1 LISSIT
7 VSAGGV
13 AAGAADAGGGDGAG
27 VATCGA
33 SAQPARAAAARARHR
48 ALRDGNKAMNGY
60 IAVILPFTTVMA
72 EPRRPVHNPVMRI
85 FIAAAVNTALMLP
98 LCVPAQV
105 TSGKPAS
112 APAEAIAACERAAR
126 QSLSSRGA
134 PANDVSFTGTPS
146 EQASAASDDLLL
158 LRGTGSWRDARG
170 VRKFAYSC
178 NVDLRTPSAVGL
190 VLRDTQPPAA
200 EAETARSTLEP
211 DLSHLSPAACE
222 SSAAAALK
230 KRWPQVSEISFDS
243 NTRRLSQESPS
254 KADLRGQGR
263 ALPMAGAPYVL
274 FGFDCEIDPRDG
286 RVLSTRVSG

>member
-1 LISSIT
+1 MRSLL
-7 VSAGGV
+7 
-13 AAGAADAGGGDGAG
+13 AA
-27 VATCGA
+27 T
-33 SAQPARAAAARARHR
+33 
-48 ALRDGNKAMNGY
+48 
-60 IAVILPFTTVMA
+60 F
-72 EPRRPVHNPVMRI
+72 RI
-85 FIAAAVNTALMLP
+85 ALMLP
-98 LCVPAQV
+98 LAAAAQV
-105 TSGKPAS
+105 TSGKPAGAS
-112 APAEAIAACERAAR
+112 AEAVAACERAAR

-134 PANDVSFTGTPS
+134 PANDVTFTGTPT

-158 LRGTGSWRDARG
+158 LRGSGTWRDARG

-190 VLRDTQPPAA
+190 VLRDTQPPVA
-200 EAETARSTLEP
+200 EAEPARALEP

-263 ALPMAGAPYVL
+263 ALPMSGAPYVL